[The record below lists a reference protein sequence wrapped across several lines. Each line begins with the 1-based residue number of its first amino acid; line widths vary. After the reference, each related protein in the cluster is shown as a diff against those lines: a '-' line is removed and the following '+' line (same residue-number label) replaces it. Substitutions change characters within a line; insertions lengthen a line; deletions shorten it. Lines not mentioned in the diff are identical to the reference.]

1 MNYVIKYQISEIFY
15 YLIICVGI
23 IFTCSNLGFNVAAM
37 VTILGTLGLAI
48 GFALQSSLQ
57 NIISGIFISIFK
69 LFNIGDVIKLFIL
82 GNNNPIIGRIVDFD
96 VGYTTIIDLTTKI
109 KTTIPNTIVYSNLIT
124 NYGKNEYS
132 V

>member
-1 MNYVIKYQISEIFY
+1 
-15 YLIICVGI
+15 
-23 IFTCSNLGFNVAAM
+23 M